1 MATVL
6 LPDSLTRL
14 FLGSPRRAEV
24 QAETVAE
31 LLNELDLRWPGMKGR
46 LCDGSPAIREHI
58 AIFVDGERANLQ
70 TLVAHSSEVMVMP
83 ALTGG

>member
-6 LPDSLTRL
+6 LPDSLARL
-14 FLGSPRRAEV
+14 FPGSPRRCEV
-24 QAETVAE
+24 QAATVAE
-31 LLNELDLRWPGMKGR
+31 LLNELDQRWPGMRDR

-58 AIFVDGERANLQ
+58 AIFVDGERASLE
-70 TLVAHSSEVMVMP
+70 TLVAYSSEVMVMP